1 MLKKNR
7 FKPLYKQFFNLREN
21 VQNRKKLLNFKSKK
35 WEKLISYYKKKL
47 KRYKKFK
54 PQDQYRYIVSE
65 YSTKHNSYKKSFK
78 KTLQSSKSFRLL
90 YGNLPKTFLKKQIK
104 EVVKKKPSITKNN
117 FKLLL
122 IKLFEQRLD
131 TILYR
136 SKFCISLRNARQM
149 IVHGKVYV
157 NKNSLRIPSYL
168 VKTGDLISIDS
179 DYYKLIENNIKNTQI
194 WPIPPK
200 YLSINYKTAEI
211 LYNNNL
217 NHTNLSTNFTF
228 HLNLEKI
235 ISNYLKH

>member
-1 MLKKNR
+1 MLKKSR

-21 VQNRKKLLNFKSKK
+21 VQNRKKLLKFKSKK
-35 WEKLISYYKKKL
+35 WEKLIGYYKKKL

-65 YSTKHNSYKKSFK
+65 YPTKHNSYKKSFK

-90 YGNLPKTFLKKQIK
+90 YGNLSKTFLKKQIK
-104 EVVKKKPSITKNN
+104 QVISKKHNNNN
-117 FKLLL
+117 FKVLL

-136 SKFCISLRNARQM
+136 AKFCISLRNARQM
-149 IVHGKVYV
+149 IVHGQVYV
-157 NKNSLRIPSYL
+157 NQKLLKVPSYL
-168 VKTGDLISIDS
+168 VKTGDLISINS
-179 DYYKLIENNIKNTQI
+179 NYYKLVENNFKKTQI

-217 NHTNLSTNFTF
+217 DYTNLSTNFTF
-228 HLNLEKI
+228 YLNLEKI